1 MCACFHKRHN
11 INCALSRKKC
21 EANQGLGLVSSEAT
35 FGGGGPA
42 AFMCVV
48 LLCTISSYCPHGKKN
63 QDGGK
68 NESQSQDLVSPPLS
82 FLSPRTCAKR
92 RGLPHYTETVTKR
105 PLLRICCHAGGE
117 GWKMK
122 RKIRNRR

>member
-48 LLCTISSYCPHGKKN
+48 LLCTISSYCPHGKKIRM
-63 QDGGK
+63 GGK
-68 NESQSQDLVSPPLS
+68 MKVKAKISSLLLFLS
-82 FLSPRTCAKR
+82 FPPVPARSGAAYHTTLKR
-92 RGLPHYTETVTKR
+92 
-105 PLLRICCHAGGE
+105 
-117 GWKMK
+117 
-122 RKIRNRR
+122 